1 MPAPRPHAGVTLAV
15 GQGTATACTPGF
27 ILRDPSLFFRLNTAS
42 AIGESLLDPLE
53 VSRVWISEACSRR
66 APKCRGRQ
74 SKVWRAVFF
83 LFFNFPGDYPA
94 LRQAGAAGSRKLGR
108 GQEAKREAAATLRGE
123 ARRWA
128 AGCPAGGCCSPQPGE
143 GRAPGEAGGDPRAP
157 HSPMQP
163 GSRWGS
169 AGGRQDG
176 AGCAG
181 SRCGDPAL
189 RAAPHG
195 GCSIAVP
202 PTTHSGHRGPVPGA
216 GGGLSPRQPQ
226 PRPAPPPGRAEPSGA
241 APSRAQAAGSGHHA
255 PTVSSGAG
263 MGVPGGGP
271 AEGPWVTPGSLL
283 PPQVS
288 PAVAAAARALC
299 PAAPRRFSGAR

>member
-1 MPAPRPHAGVTLAV
+1 MPRKTKQGVAG
-15 GQGTATACTPGF
+15 
-27 ILRDPSLFFRLNTAS
+27 R
-42 AIGESLLDPLE
+42 
-53 VSRVWISEACSRR
+53 
-66 APKCRGRQ
+66 
-74 SKVWRAVFF
+74 FF
-83 LFFNFPGDYPA
+83 LFFNFPGDYPV
-94 LRQAGAAGSRKLGR
+94 LHQAGAAGSRKLGR
-108 GQEAKREAAATLRGE
+108 GQEAKREAAAAPRGE

-157 HSPMQP
+157 HSPMLP
-163 GSRWGS
+163 GGRWGS
-169 AGGRQDG
+169 AGGRQEG

-202 PTTHSGHRGPVPGA
+202 PTTHQRPPGPGT
-216 GGGLSPRQPQ
+216 GGW
-226 PRPAPPPGRAEPSGA
+226 GRAEPSA
-241 APSRAQAAGSGHHA
+241 APAPPRSAPGPSRAERSRAEPRTGGGQRA
-255 PTVSSGAG
+255 PCAHGELRGRDGGA
-263 MGVPGGGP
+263 GGGP

-299 PAAPRRFSGAR
+299 PAAPRRFPGAR

>member
-1 MPAPRPHAGVTLAV
+1 MAGR
-15 GQGTATACTPGF
+15 F
-27 ILRDPSLFFRLNTAS
+27 
-42 AIGESLLDPLE
+42 
-53 VSRVWISEACSRR
+53 
-66 APKCRGRQ
+66 
-74 SKVWRAVFF
+74 FF

-108 GQEAKREAAATLRGE
+108 GQEAKREAAAAPRGE

-143 GRAPGEAGGDPRAP
+143 GRAPGEAGGSPEPPTPRC
-157 HSPMQP
+157 
-163 GSRWGS
+163 SRGA
-169 AGGRQDG
+169 AGAAQGGARKGLDARGRA
-176 AGCAG
+176 AGTL
-181 SRCGDPAL
+181 PYAL
-189 RAAPHG
+189 RPTGDAPSP
-195 GCSIAVP
+195 CP
-202 PTTHSGHRGPVPGA
+202 PRPTSGHRGPVPGA